1 METSNSAP
9 FSAEQLLQRVE
20 QASVRKAH
28 LPSLS
33 LLMLGILAGAFIG
46 FGAMANTF
54 LLSDPLTSMSATR
67 ILGGLIFSIGLI
79 MVVVAGAEL
88 FTGNN
93 LLVMAF
99 VDRKITLVELL
110 RNWTIVLVGNA
121 LGAFLLAVLV
131 YQSGHL
137 DLLGGKV
144 ALQYLAVADT
154 KCAMPFIKAFVS
166 GILCNM
172 LVCFAVWMSFA
183 CRSVTDKILAVIF
196 PVTVFVAAG
205 FEHVVAN
212 LYLFPVAMMALDEP
226 STYIH
231 LNASGVVGNLIPVL
245 LGNMVGG
252 GVFVGLVYYLVYGK
266 QPEKDPSKK

>member
-1 METSNSAP
+1 MEPNTTDPYLAN
-9 FSAEQLLQRVE
+9 QLFQRVE
-20 QASVRKAH
+20 QAAIRKAH
-28 LPSLS
+28 LSMLS

-54 LLSDPLTSMSATR
+54 ILSDPMASMATTR
-67 ILGGLIFSIGLI
+67 VVGGLVFSIGLI

-99 VDRKITLVELL
+99 VDQKISLTELL
-110 RNWTIVLVGNA
+110 RNWMIVLIGNA
-121 LGAFLLAVLV
+121 IGAFLLAVLV
-131 YQSGHL
+131 SQSGHL
-137 DLLGGKV
+137 ELLGGKV
-144 ALQYLAVADT
+144 ARQYLAVADA
-154 KCAMPFIKAFVS
+154 KCALPIFKAFIS

-183 CRSVTDKILAVIF
+183 CRSVTDKILSVIF

-212 LYLFPVAMMALDEP
+212 LYLFPVAIMAMDDS

-231 LNASGVVGNLIPVL
+231 LNASGVISNLIPVL
-245 LGNMVGG
+245 LGNIVGG
-252 GVFVGLVYYLVYGK
+252 GLFVGLVYYVVYGGVGN
-266 QPEKDPSKK
+266 SKPQ

>member
-1 METSNSAP
+1 METSNSNP

-20 QASVRKAH
+20 QASLRKAH

-46 FGAMANTF
+46 FGAMANMF
-54 LLSDPLTSMSATR
+54 VISDPLQSIAVTR
-67 ILGGLIFSIGLI
+67 ILGGLVFSIGLI

-93 LLVMAF
+93 LLVMAY
-99 VDRKITLVELL
+99 VDGKITLLELM
-110 RNWTIVLVGNA
+110 RNWTIVLAGNA
-121 LGAFLLAVLV
+121 IGAFLLAVLV
-131 YQSGHL
+131 HQSGHL
-137 DLLGGKV
+137 ELLGGKV
-144 ALQYLAVADT
+144 AIQYLAVVDA
-154 KCAMPFIKAFVS
+154 KCALPFFKAFVS

-183 CRSVTDKILAVIF
+183 GRSITDKILAIVF

-212 LYLFPVAMMALDEP
+212 LYLLPVAFMVMDDS

-231 LNASGVVGNLIPVL
+231 LNASGVIGNLFPVL

-252 GVFVGLVYYLVYGK
+252 GLFVGLVYYVVYRRR
-266 QPEKDPSKK
+266 PE